1 MGESAALDEATLDE
15 AVGGE
20 SESFANSEHPLGSER
35 SLDSAIEELS
45 GLGDDNTSGSKS
57 GSAAAATG
65 GDASDLI
72 WDIPVDVN
80 ILLGTT
86 QLSVARLM
94 ALEPGEVVE
103 LNRRIGEPLDIT
115 VNGRRVAKGEIV
127 MREDDTSK
135 FAIQVVEIIGR

>member
-1 MGESAALDEATLDE
+1 MGESAALDEATVDE

-20 SESFANSEHPLGSER
+20 SESFASSER

-45 GLGDDNTSGSKS
+45 GLGDDNASGSKTRA
-57 GSAAAATG
+57 AAAATG

>member
-1 MGESAALDEATLDE
+1 MGESAALDEAPVDE
-15 AVGGE
+15 VVAE
-20 SESFANSEHPLGSER
+20 ETASFASSER

-45 GLGDDNTSGSKS
+45 GLGDD
-57 GSAAAATG
+57 SAAAAKGSAATGSGG

-80 ILLGTT
+80 IVLGTT

>member
-1 MGESAALDEATLDE
+1 MGESAALDEAPVDE
-15 AVGGE
+15 AVAAE
-20 SESFANSEHPLGSER
+20 NESFASSER

-45 GLGDDNTSGSKS
+45 GLGDSNAAENK
-57 GSAAAATG
+57 GSASTASGG

-80 ILLGTT
+80 IVLGTT

>member
-1 MGESAALDEATLDE
+1 MGESAALDEAPVDE
-15 AVGGE
+15 VVAE
-20 SESFANSEHPLGSER
+20 ENASFASSER

-45 GLGDDNTSGSKS
+45 GLGDDN
-57 GSAAAATG
+57 AAAAKGGAATGSTG

-80 ILLGTT
+80 IVLGTT

>member
-1 MGESAALDEATLDE
+1 M
-15 AVGGE
+15 
-20 SESFANSEHPLGSER
+20 
-35 SLDSAIEELS
+35 
-45 GLGDDNTSGSKS
+45 
-57 GSAAAATG
+57 
-65 GDASDLI
+65 I

>member
-1 MGESAALDEATLDE
+1 MGESAALDEAPVNE
-15 AVGGE
+15 AVAE
-20 SESFANSEHPLGSER
+20 ENASFASSER
-35 SLDSAIEELS
+35 SLDSAIEALS
-45 GLGDDNTSGSKS
+45 GLGDDNAAQAKANAGAGSS
-57 GSAAAATG
+57 G

-80 ILLGTT
+80 IVLGTT

>member
-1 MGESAALDEATLDE
+1 MGESAALDEATVDE

-20 SESFANSEHPLGSER
+20 SESFASSER

-45 GLGDDNTSGSKS
+45 GLGDDNASGSKT
-57 GSAAAATG
+57 GAAAAAAG

>member
-1 MGESAALDEATLDE
+1 MGESAALDEATVDE

-20 SESFANSEHPLGSER
+20 SESFASSER

-45 GLGDDNTSGSKS
+45 GLGDDNASGSKT
-57 GSAAAATG
+57 GAAAAATG

-127 MREDDTSK
+127 MREEDKTK
-135 FAIQVVEIIGR
+135 FAVQIVEIVGR

>member
-1 MGESAALDEATLDE
+1 MGESAALDEAPVDE
-15 AVGGE
+15 AVAE
-20 SESFANSEHPLGSER
+20 ENASFASSER

-45 GLGDDNTSGSKS
+45 GLGDDKAAEAK
-57 GSAAAATG
+57 GSAGASSGG

-80 ILLGTT
+80 IVLGTT

>member
-1 MGESAALDEATLDE
+1 MGESAALDEAPVNE
-15 AVGGE
+15 AVAAE
-20 SESFANSEHPLGSER
+20 NASFASSER
-35 SLDSAIEELS
+35 SLDSAIEQLS
-45 GLGDDNTSGSKS
+45 GLGDSNAAENKGSS
-57 GSAAAATG
+57 VAASSG

-80 ILLGTT
+80 IVLGTT

>member
-1 MGESAALDEATLDE
+1 MGESAALDEAPVDE
-15 AVGGE
+15 AVAE
-20 SESFANSEHPLGSER
+20 ENASFASSER

-45 GLGDDNTSGSKS
+45 GLGDDNAAQAKANAGAGSS
-57 GSAAAATG
+57 G

-80 ILLGTT
+80 IVLGTT

>member
-1 MGESAALDEATLDE
+1 MGESAALDEAPVDE
-15 AVGGE
+15 AIADETSG
-20 SESFANSEHPLGSER
+20 FASSER

-45 GLGDDNTSGSKS
+45 GLGDSNSAETKGST
-57 GSAAAATG
+57 GAASTG
-65 GDASDLI
+65 GAASDLI

-80 ILLGTT
+80 IVLGTT

>member
-1 MGESAALDEATLDE
+1 MGESAALDEAPVDE
-15 AVGGE
+15 AVAKE
-20 SESFANSEHPLGSER
+20 NASFASSER

-45 GLGDDNTSGSKS
+45 GLGDDNAAQAKGNAGAGSS
-57 GSAAAATG
+57 G

-80 ILLGTT
+80 IVLGTT